1 MSLLPSRAS
10 LFDDLFRD
18 LASGFTVKPL
28 HGDPLP
34 AQVKLDVKESDS
46 LYTVLAELP
55 GVRKEDI
62 HLDIQGRVVTIRAE
76 VRQHDSQEQEERLL
90 RSERYYG
97 SVARS
102 FELPMD
108 VTLDGVNARFDNG
121 LLTLSLPKQSNPQSG
136 QRIPIE

>member
-1 MSLLPSRAS
+1 M
-10 LFDDLFRD
+10 
-18 LASGFTVKPL
+18 
-28 HGDPLP
+28 
-34 AQVKLDVKESDS
+34 KLDVKESDS

>member
-34 AQVKLDVKESDS
+34 AQVKLDIKESDS

-76 VRQHDSQEQEERLL
+76 VRQHDSQEQDERPL

-97 SVARS
+97 SIARS